1 MLETF
6 CRPGEILSLQ
16 WQDVDLETRELTIRA
31 EKAKTRRAWR
41 LPISSRL
48 LAVLERSSEAIC
60 GRLAC
65 IFLRGVFSPRRRL
78 PRVNGPFSRA
88 SPKDVCCAGS
98 VVASRYAT
106 GVKRYTRLARAAAR
120 STSPDLRASRTSS
133 SL

>member
-65 IFLRGVFSPRRRL
+65 IFLPGVFSPRRRL

-88 SPKDVCCAGS
+88 SPKAFAAG
-98 VVASRYAT
+98 
-106 GVKRYTRLARAAAR
+106 AR
-120 STSPDLRASRTSS
+120 SSGAATQRASSGTPGWQGLRRGRRRQT
-133 SL
+133 